1 MFLKRVFPY
10 VLAAIAVCTA
20 FFLISCGSDPPKTMK
35 VEKTVKAN
43 EIQAGIVYFPHDP
56 HSKAG
61 VQCVECHHKKG
72 NPEREKKCAIDGCHQ
87 GESGLKT
94 MHELCVGC
102 HLSVKKGPR
111 PCNECHT
118 PLKKE

>member
-20 FFLISCGSDPPKTMK
+20 FFLISCGSDPQKT
-35 VEKTVKAN
+35 VEIKKTVKAN
-43 EIQAGIVYFPHDP
+43 EAQAGLVNFPHSA

-72 NPEREKKCAIDGCHQ
+72 NPERDKTCVNCHQ
-87 GESGLKT
+87 GESGMTT
-94 MHELCVGC
+94 MHGLCVDC

-111 PCNECHT
+111 QCDGCHVT
-118 PLKKE
+118 LRKE